1 MLDFSCSSRAQKTV
15 TVAALFAV
23 PALALSA
30 CSPNEPVATQ
40 PGTTPSIWT
49 GSPSPAAP
57 AEGGGEAEP
66 AGEKL
71 TAQLKLA
78 NGTTVATA
86 DFDFTGGY
94 ATVTVKTTTP
104 GQLTPGFHGLHIH
117 AVGKCEANSVAP
129 TGGPPGDFDSAGAH
143 FQVPGHS
150 GHPASGDLT
159 SLQVRE
165 DGTAELVTT
174 TDAFTAEE
182 LTGRRQD
189 VDHHPREG
197 RQLRQHSAGA
207 LPADQRRSATRPD
220 HVGHR
225 RRRKAGRV
233 RCYRHRL
240 AVGSIS
246 PGRPGRPLVSS
257 GSSPSSTPRPAT

>member
-1 MLDFSCSSRAQKTV
+1 MLDFLYSSRAKKTV
-15 TVAALFAV
+15 TVASLFAV

-30 CSPNEPVATQ
+30 CSAPEQAATQ
-40 PGTTPSIWT
+40 PGTTPSVWT
-49 GSPSPAAP
+49 GSPSPSAP
-57 AEGGGEAEP
+57 AGAGEGEAKP

-71 TAQLKLA
+71 TAQLKTA

-94 ATVTVKTTTP
+94 ATVTVKTTEP

-117 AVGKCEANSVAP
+117 AVGKCEASSVAP
-129 TGGPPGDFDSAGAH
+129 TGGEPGDFNSAGAH

-174 TDAFTAEE
+174 TDAFTAED
-182 LTGRRQD
+182 L
-189 VDHHPREG
+189 
-197 RQLRQHSAGA
+197 LAGA
-207 LPADQRRSATRPD
+207 KTSIIIHEKADNFANIPPERYQQINGTPPPD
-220 HVGHR
+220 QTTLSTGD
-225 RRRKAGRV
+225 AGKRV
-233 RCYRHRL
+233 ACG
-240 AVGSIS
+240 VIGT
-246 PGRPGRPLVSS
+246 G
-257 GSSPSSTPRPAT
+257 